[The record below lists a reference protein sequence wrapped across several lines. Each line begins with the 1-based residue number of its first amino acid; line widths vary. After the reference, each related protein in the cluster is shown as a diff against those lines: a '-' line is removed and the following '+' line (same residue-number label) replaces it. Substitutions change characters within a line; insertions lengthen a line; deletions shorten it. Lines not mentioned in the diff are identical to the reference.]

1 MKPMNAFRKYGAK
14 LSVAAIGIATG
25 VANAADALDVSSVV
39 AEISAGKAAAVALGM
54 AALGVIATIGVMV
67 WMRRPVR

>member
-1 MKPMNAFRKYGAK
+1 MKPMNEFRKYGAK
-14 LSVAAIGIATG
+14 LSVAAIGIAAG
-25 VANAADALDVSSVV
+25 VANAALDVTAVT
-39 AEISAGKAAAVALGM
+39 AEIAEGKSAAVALGM